1 MANSSFVLKTLPQ
14 FEQINLGVLY
24 GGEGGGVGGSG
35 GGIGGGA
42 VTLLFDGSS
51 GFLGYG

>member
-14 FEQINLGVLY
+14 VEQINLEVLY
-24 GGEGGGVGGSG
+24 GGDGGVRGSG